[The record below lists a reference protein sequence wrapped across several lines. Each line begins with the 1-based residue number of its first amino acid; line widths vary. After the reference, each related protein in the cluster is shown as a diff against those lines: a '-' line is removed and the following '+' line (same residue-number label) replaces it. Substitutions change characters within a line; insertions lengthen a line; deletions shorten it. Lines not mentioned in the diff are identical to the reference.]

1 MIRSSKWFIVLC
13 LAGCSVTSQ
22 AATPQPDLKPELN
35 TTAAPRLEYTLGAVF
50 LKPGASNLNYVIY
63 NNGLPLQSPSWT
75 EKEIQPNYSAGF
87 DLGVRYVLSE
97 QVNQDINL
105 TWTHLSTRDS
115 TSVTA
120 PAGVF
125 LGPDYQIDP
134 NAIPI
139 RAAQG
144 IAKFKYDVANLDLGQ
159 RVFFGEHLQIRF
171 FGGLSTGFL
180 REDVNAIYSGNVVV
194 GLYQGPFVLNQL
206 VSSNYTGIGPRLGLL
221 ADYETDSG
229 FGVLGEAAVS
239 GLIGTQNTKTSYTAS
254 SQQLLSVYGQA
265 QNSQYIV
272 DEHVYQAIPGFD
284 GRLGLSYKHAVGR
297 TGSIKFTAG
306 YEAAVYVNAISQY
319 LPQTLVDSAPL
330 QTGGIF
336 VATMSH
342 TLSNY
347 SVQGPFLNVTLA
359 Y

>member
-1 MIRSSKWFIVLC
+1 MHKMKSVVLFS
-13 LAGCSVTSQ
+13 LSLFAFPAMSASLPANQ
-22 AATPQPDLKPELN
+22 LNPSHLKSGF
-35 TTAAPRLEYTLGAVF
+35 EYTLGAAY

-63 NNGLPLQSPSWT
+63 NNGLPLQSPSWN
-75 EKEIQPNYSAGF
+75 EKEIQPVYSVGF
-87 DLGVRYVLSE
+87 DLGLRYVLPDES
-97 QVNQDINL
+97 NQDVNL

-144 IAKFKYDVANLDLGQ
+144 IAKFKYDVVNLDVGQ
-159 RVFFGEHLQIRF
+159 YLLFGQHAAIRL

-180 REDVNAIYSGNVVV
+180 REDVNAVYTGNVVV
-194 GLYQGPFVLNQL
+194 GPYQGPFTLNQL
-206 VSSNYTGIGPRLGLL
+206 VSSNFTGVGPRIGLF

-229 FGVLGEAAVS
+229 FGVLGEAAMS
-239 GLIGTQNTKTSYTAS
+239 GLIGTQNTKTSYFAS
-254 SQQLLSVYGQA
+254 SQQLLSVYGQTG
-265 QNSQYIV
+265 NSQYIA
-272 DEHVYQAIPGFD
+272 DEHVYQVIPGFD
-284 GRLGLSYKHAVGR
+284 GKLGLTYKHALGA
-297 TGSIKFTAG
+297 TGTIKIAAG
-306 YEAAVYVNAISQY
+306 YEAAVYINAISQY

-347 SVQGPFLNVTLA
+347 SVQGPFINLSVN

>member
-1 MIRSSKWFIVLC
+1 VIRSSNWFILFC
-13 LAGCSVTSQ
+13 LAVCSFTSQ
-22 AATPQPDLKPELN
+22 AATPQPDLKPQSN
-35 TTAAPRLEYTLGAVF
+35 ATIASRFEYTLGAVF

-75 EKEIQPNYSAGF
+75 EKEIQPTYSAGF
-87 DLGVRYVLSE
+87 DLGVRYLLPT
-97 QVNQDINL
+97 QLNQDVNL

-120 PAGVF
+120 GPGVF

-144 IAKFKYDVANLDLGQ
+144 IAKFKYDVANLDVGQ
-159 RVFFGEHLQIRF
+159 SIYFGDHLQIRF

-180 REDVNAIYSGNVVV
+180 REDVNAIYSGNVIV
-194 GLYQGPFVLNQL
+194 GPYQGPFVLNQL
-206 VSSNYTGIGPRLGLL
+206 VSSNYTGIGPRLGLF

-229 FGVLGEAAVS
+229 FGVSGEAAVS

-254 SQQLLSVYGQA
+254 SQQLLSVYSQA

-284 GRLGLSYKHAVGR
+284 GRVALSYKHAVGA
-297 TGSIKFTAG
+297 TGFVKMTAG